1 MAAPHQTKEYSI
13 IHHDDYEIKYI
24 FENLFSLILLIIGIL
39 PYDAKIIDIY
49 FRLTLPPRLQTSIF
63 VRLPSPD

>member
-24 FENLFSLILLIIGIL
+24 FENFFSLILLIIGIL

-49 FRLTLPPRLQTSIF
+49 FQKAPALKVTKANHW
-63 VRLPSPD
+63 